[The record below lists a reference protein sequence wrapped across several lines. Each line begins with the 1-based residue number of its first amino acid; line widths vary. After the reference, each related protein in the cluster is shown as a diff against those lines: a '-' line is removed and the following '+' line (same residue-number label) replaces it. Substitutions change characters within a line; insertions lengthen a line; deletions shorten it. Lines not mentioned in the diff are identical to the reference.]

1 MRAPRAKWS
10 EASSFAEPRAFSDD
24 KVRFAHPSDCACLR
38 DLVPM
43 IRDDLCSAVGR
54 ALGRAGLPEP
64 PGGIEIDPARS
75 REHGDWASNV
85 ALQLRSIVG
94 GSPRDIAQRIKEQL
108 DSANV
113 PHLAKVEIAGPG
125 FLNLFL
131 APSWLYDVL
140 REVVAGGEGYGRSEA
155 LVGRRINLEFVS
167 ANPTGPLHA
176 GGGRW
181 VAVGDAIA
189 NLLAAQG
196 AEVHREYY
204 LNDAG
209 SQLDLFRDSLYAR
222 YRRTEPPENGYQ
234 GEYLVDMAAQLHA
247 DLGDDVTPD
256 EASEWGHRLVVQS
269 LRDDLAR
276 VGVHFDTWFSER
288 TLHERGDVADVLEQL
303 TAKGFV
309 YENDGAR
316 WLRSTDFGD
325 QRDHVLVR
333 SDGTTTYLCNDLA
346 YHRDK
351 FRRGFTHLI
360 DIWGADHHG
369 QVKSLQAGMQALGF
383 EPGEPEIILGQF
395 VKVVKD
401 GAEMRMSRR
410 TGNIVTLSDILDE
423 VDPDVARMTFLLQGI
438 DTAQTFDLDVVTEQ
452 SRENPVYYVQYA
464 HARIASIGRKAD
476 AAGIARAPLA
486 DVDLSVL
493 RHEREDALLRA
504 LANYPDALHEA
515 AETRAPQ
522 KVSTWVRDF
531 ASEFHG
537 FYRDCKV
544 LSDDA
549 ELTQA
554 RLWLTEGCRTG
565 LANALAVLGV
575 HAPDEMTRLDRDDE
589 PEESFGS

>member
-1 MRAPRAKWS
+1 
-10 EASSFAEPRAFSDD
+10 
-24 KVRFAHPSDCACLR
+24 
-38 DLVPM
+38 M
-43 IRDDLCSAVGR
+43 IRDDLRAALGR
-54 ALGRAGLPEP
+54 ALASAGLPEP
-64 PGGIEIDPARS
+64 ADGIGLDPARS

-85 ALQLRSIVG
+85 AMQLAKAVG
-94 GSPRDIAQRIKEQL
+94 EPPRVIAQKVKDALE
-108 DSANV
+108 AAEV
-113 PHLAKVEIAGPG
+113 PHLEKVEIAGPG

-131 APSWLYDVL
+131 APTWLYDVL
-140 REVVAGGEGYGRSEA
+140 RAVVAQGDQYGHTTELA
-155 LVGRRINLEFVS
+155 GRRINLEFVS

-189 NLLAAQG
+189 NLLATQG

-204 LNDAG
+204 LNDSG
-209 SQLDLFRDSLYAR
+209 TQLDKFRDSLDAR
-222 YRRTEPPENGYQ
+222 YHGRELPEDGYH
-234 GEYLVDMAAQLHA
+234 GHYLVEMAEEMRKE
-247 DLGDDVTPD
+247 LGDDVSPD
-256 EASEWGHRLVVQS
+256 AACEWGYRQVVQG
-269 LRDDLAR
+269 LHDDLAR

-303 TAKGFV
+303 TARGYV
-309 YENDGAR
+309 YEKDGAR
-316 WLRSTDFGD
+316 WFRSTDFGD
-325 QRDHVLVR
+325 QRDRVVVR
-333 SDGTTTYLCNDLA
+333 RDGSTTYLCNDLA

-351 FRRGFTHLI
+351 FRRGFTHLV

-369 QVKSLQAGMQALGF
+369 QVKSLQSGMEALGYAA
-383 EPGEPEIILGQF
+383 GEPEIILGQF

-401 GAEMRMSRR
+401 GQEVRMSKR
-410 TGNIVTLSDILDE
+410 TGNIVTLADILDE

-464 HARIASIGRKAD
+464 HARIASIGRKAE
-476 AAGIARAPLA
+476 AAGVVRRPVAE
-486 DVDLSVL
+486 VDLAL
-493 RHEREDALLRA
+493 LGHERETALLRA
-504 LANYPDALHEA
+504 LANYPDALLEA
-515 AETRAPQ
+515 VEVRAPQ
-522 KVSTWVRDF
+522 KVSTWVREF

-554 RLWLTEGCRTG
+554 RLWLTEACRVG

-575 HAPDEMTRLDRDDE
+575 NAPDEMSRLDDE
-589 PEESFGS
+589 DEA